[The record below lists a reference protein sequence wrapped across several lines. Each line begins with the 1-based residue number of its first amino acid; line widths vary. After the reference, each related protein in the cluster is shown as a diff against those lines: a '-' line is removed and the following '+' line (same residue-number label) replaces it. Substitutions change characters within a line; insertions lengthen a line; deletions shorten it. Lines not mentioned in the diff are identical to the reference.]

1 MAADKPEEELT
12 QSERYRR
19 NVKIFVDQ
27 ARKVQEAKAKGE
39 KTPEG
44 MQSILKGMIQ
54 AKLKK
59 TFEDVYKNSLSN
71 IKK

>member
-1 MAADKPEEELT
+1 VAADKPEEELT

-44 MQSILKGMIQ
+44 M
-54 AKLKK
+54 
-59 TFEDVYKNSLSN
+59 
-71 IKK
+71 